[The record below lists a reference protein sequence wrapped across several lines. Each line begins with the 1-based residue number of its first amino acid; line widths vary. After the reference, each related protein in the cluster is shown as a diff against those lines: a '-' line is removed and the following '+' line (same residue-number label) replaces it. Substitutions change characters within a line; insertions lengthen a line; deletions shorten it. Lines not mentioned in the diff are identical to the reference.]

1 MERSFS
7 KVFDS
12 DRKYN
17 FFYLVYSISKYLFLF
32 QEIPVC
38 HNEACKIGMS
48 ATTTISASAH
58 PDNYYHIQNEWA
70 ISNEWVKTLL
80 TSMPKK

>member
-17 FFYLVYSISKYLFLF
+17 SFYLSKYLFLF

-48 ATTTISASAH
+48 ATTTISESAH
-58 PDNYYHIQNEWA
+58 PDNYYHIQNE
-70 ISNEWVKTLL
+70 
-80 TSMPKK
+80 

>member
-17 FFYLVYSISKYLFLF
+17 SFYLSKYLFLF

-48 ATTTISASAH
+48 AITTISASAH

-80 TSMPKK
+80 TSTYA

>member
-1 MERSFS
+1 MIFIFS
-7 KVFDS
+7 VFYIKVFIFVS
-12 DRKYN
+12 G
-17 FFYLVYSISKYLFLF
+17 
-32 QEIPVC
+32 IPVC

-58 PDNYYHIQNEWA
+58 PDNYYHIQNEGA

>member
-1 MERSFS
+1 M
-7 KVFDS
+7 
-12 DRKYN
+12 
-17 FFYLVYSISKYLFLF
+17 YSISKYLFLF

-38 HNEACKIGMS
+38 HNEAYKIGMS

-70 ISNEWVKTLL
+70 ISNEWVKTLF
-80 TSMPKK
+80 TSMPKKYITPEGR